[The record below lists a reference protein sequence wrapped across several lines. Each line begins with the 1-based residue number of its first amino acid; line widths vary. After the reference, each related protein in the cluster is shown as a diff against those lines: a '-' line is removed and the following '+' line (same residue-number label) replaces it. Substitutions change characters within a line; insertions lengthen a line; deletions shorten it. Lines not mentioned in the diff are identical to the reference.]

1 MKFSNLLVDYL
12 HKGGMIFARRLAL
25 LGKNSR
31 DAIILRAFRRRGI
44 IVEGEPTTADFA
56 RGKKNIE
63 DILVALFVVAAG
75 IDPATDVEEG
85 AILGF
90 ESAVKQRVWWA
101 DGLSESVFAELLHS
115 LVGARLAWKKAPRFP
130 FDPQNHSPVARQ
142 VDQFL
147 EGQQSLDRV
156 RADMAFFE
164 MAGGLVEPED
174 QDDSENEDED
184 DKGPSVSGAADEDDG
199 RVPRAADNEGVT
211 RALVPEFSAME
222 LDDQEDGAEE
232 EEEDQ
237 QHMMMD

>member
-12 HKGGMIFARRLAL
+12 HKGGMIFAHRLAL

-63 DILVALFVVAAG
+63 DVLVALFVVAAG
-75 IDPATDVEEG
+75 VDPATDVEEG

-101 DGLSESVFAELLHS
+101 DGLSESVFTELFHS
-115 LVGARLAWKKAPRFP
+115 LVGARLAWKQAPRFP

-142 VDQFL
+142 IDKFL
-147 EGQQSLDRV
+147 EGQQSWDRV

-174 QDDSENEDED
+174 QDDSENEDDE
-184 DKGPSVSGAADEDDG
+184 GPSVSGAADEDDG
-199 RVPRAADNEGVT
+199 RVPRAADNEGVV
-211 RALVPEFSAME
+211 RALVPQFSAMDIDE
-222 LDDQEDGAEE
+222 KERSAEE
-232 EEEDQ
+232 EKDGQ
-237 QHMMMD
+237 GDMMMD